1 MPDTGSLRAEEATAF
16 AQVLGQALGSPE
28 VKEALRNGPG
38 TPGAE
43 RLRGQAYRSRAALL
57 ATAATEYRAY
67 ARLRAEEARLTAP
80 PAEDVRPSGG
90 LLPALAVLVPSLG
103 AVAAVI
109 FLAIGFG
116 LRLVG
121 VHRQFS
127 DELVYAGWLAAAIA
141 AAATVADL
149 VWLLVT
155 AARNRSAPPA
165 DGEAAPG
172 ADAGSGSEV
181 ARAREAW
188 RLALLERGILPFLL
202 GRIQEEQSRT
212 TADRTRPGYSAPE
225 YASPEYASPE
235 YASPEYASPAYGSPQ
250 FGSPGYGSP
259 EFAGPTATP
268 ARSTPS

>member
-1 MPDTGSLRAEEATAF
+1 MPDTGSLRTEEATAF
-16 AQVLGQALGSPE
+16 AQALGQALDSPE
-28 VKEALRNGPG
+28 IKEALRSGPG
-38 TPGAE
+38 TTGAE
-43 RLRGQAYRSRAALL
+43 RLRVQAFRSRAALC

-67 ARLRAEEARLTAP
+67 ARLRAEEARLAAP
-80 PAEDVRPSGG
+80 SPEDGRPSGG

-116 LRLVG
+116 MRLVG

-127 DELVYAGWLAAAIA
+127 DELLYAGWLAAGIA
-141 AAATVADL
+141 VAATAAGL

-165 DGEAAPG
+165 DGDAAPC

-202 GRIQEEQSRT
+202 GRIQEEQART
-212 TADRTRPGYSAPE
+212 TTDRARPGYSAPE
-225 YASPEYASPE
+225 YASPEYASP
-235 YASPEYASPAYGSPQ
+235 AYGSP
-250 FGSPGYGSP
+250 GCGSP

-268 ARSTPS
+268 ARSSPS